1 MNDNILDERLRLM
14 LQPDIEPDE
23 ELNILILKKA
33 SEKGRR
39 KRGARYFLPRV
50 AAAVLIVAVVGTG
63 GVYAANYILDKVKV
77 IDGGMYVGNDDF
89 MTEETFSDST
99 EEVKVE
105 DVGEE
110 KPGPNDKWI
119 SKKSNLV
126 SGVYRNDY
134 YTYSDYKT
142 MIEDTD
148 FDNIFTS
155 EPLTL
160 SSAIYTV
167 TDMGADTKE
176 YSIDVIF
183 ADDNERE
190 VFLYLSYM
198 IGNVADDAVFS
209 VPLIDGENE
218 RVYTS
223 ESGLEF
229 TLVDSKRSDD
239 SDEKKT
245 SVLISYDRYRGSIDF
260 TNLSEDEIHDILDT
274 ITISK

>member
-23 ELNILILKKA
+23 ELNRLILKKA

-198 IGNVADDAVFS
+198 IGNVVDDAVFS

>member
-1 MNDNILDERLRLM
+1 M

-23 ELNILILKKA
+23 ELNRLILKKA

-142 MIEDTD
+142 MIDDTD

-155 EPLTL
+155 
-160 SSAIYTV
+160 
-167 TDMGADTKE
+167 
-176 YSIDVIF
+176 
-183 ADDNERE
+183 
-190 VFLYLSYM
+190 
-198 IGNVADDAVFS
+198 
-209 VPLIDGENE
+209 
-218 RVYTS
+218 
-223 ESGLEF
+223 
-229 TLVDSKRSDD
+229 
-239 SDEKKT
+239 
-245 SVLISYDRYRGSIDF
+245 
-260 TNLSEDEIHDILDT
+260 
-274 ITISK
+274 

>member
-14 LQPDIEPDE
+14 LQSDIEPDE
-23 ELNILILKKA
+23 ELNRLILKKA

-39 KRGARYFLPRV
+39 KRGARYFLPRA

-198 IGNVADDAVFS
+198 IGNVVDDAVFS
-209 VPLIDGENE
+209 VPLIDGENK

-260 TNLSEDEIHDILDT
+260 INLSEDEIHDILDT

>member
-23 ELNILILKKA
+23 ELNRLILKKA

-77 IDGGMYVGNDDF
+77 IDGGMYVGNDDY

-198 IGNVADDAVFS
+198 IGNVVDDAVFS

-260 TNLSEDEIHDILDT
+260 INLSEDEIHDILDT

>member
-1 MNDNILDERLRLM
+1 MNDNVLDERLRSL
-14 LQPDIEPDE
+14 LKPDIEPDE
-23 ELNILILKKA
+23 ELNEIILKKA
-33 SEKGRR
+33 SETVRK
-39 KRGARYFLPRV
+39 KRGVKYFLPRV
-50 AAAVLIVAVVGTG
+50 AAAVLIMAAAGTG

-77 IDGGMYVGNDDF
+77 IDGGMYVGNDDY
-89 MTEETFSDST
+89 MSEDTFSDST

-105 DVGEE
+105 DIDEV

-142 MIEDTD
+142 MIDDTD

-160 SSAIYTV
+160 NSAIYTV
-167 TDMGADTKE
+167 TDLGDDTKE

-183 ADDNERE
+183 ADENNRE

-198 IGNVADDAVFS
+198 TGNVADDSVFS

-223 ESGLEF
+223 KSGLEF
-229 TLVDSKRSDD
+229 TLVDSKKYDD
-239 SDEKKT
+239 SDEVKT

-260 TNLSEDEIHDILDT
+260 TNLSEDEIHDVLDT
-274 ITISK
+274 ITIDK

>member
-23 ELNILILKKA
+23 ELNRLILKKA

-77 IDGGMYVGNDDF
+77 IDGGMYVGNDDY

-183 ADDNERE
+183 TDDNERE

-198 IGNVADDAVFS
+198 IGNVVDDAVFS

>member
-23 ELNILILKKA
+23 ELNRLILKKA

-39 KRGARYFLPRV
+39 KRGARYFLPKV

-99 EEVKVE
+99 GEVKVE

-198 IGNVADDAVFS
+198 VGNVVDDAVFS

>member
-23 ELNILILKKA
+23 ELNRLILKKA

-77 IDGGMYVGNDDF
+77 IDGGMYVGNDDY

-198 IGNVADDAVFS
+198 IGNVVDDAVFS
-209 VPLIDGENE
+209 VPLIDGENK

>member
-23 ELNILILKKA
+23 ELNRLILKKA

-39 KRGARYFLPRV
+39 KRGARYFLPKV

-99 EEVKVE
+99 EEVNVE

-198 IGNVADDAVFS
+198 IGNVVDDAVFS